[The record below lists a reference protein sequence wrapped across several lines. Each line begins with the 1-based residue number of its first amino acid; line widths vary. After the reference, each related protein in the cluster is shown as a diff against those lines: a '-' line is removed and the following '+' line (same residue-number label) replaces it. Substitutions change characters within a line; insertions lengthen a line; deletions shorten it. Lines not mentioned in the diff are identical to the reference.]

1 MNSSVLA
8 VDVGATK
15 AAIALINDDLK
26 IIERADV
33 LTGSRTDIWDEIS
46 DVVIKL
52 ISRNH
57 VIIKGIGIGSAGPIH
72 ENLGAISPVNIPAW
86 REFPIISNFSNLLNI
101 EPTEVVLHGDA
112 IALAHAEHKVGA
124 GQGLINMLGMVVSTG
139 IGGGLILDGKLFTGS
154 TGNAGYFGHHTISF
168 ESEVCVCGRTGC
180 AELYASGPQMVSY
193 AKTLGWQSNAYS
205 FEALSDAAKSGNDF
219 AIQSIR
225 RGADAL
231 AQAIVNVLCIL
242 DINSVVVGGG
252 VIQSG
257 EIYWDLLNA
266 KVQEHAKFA
275 KFIGKVDLRKS
286 SLNKDAGL
294 IGAALAYLDR

>member
-275 KFIGKVDLRKS
+275 KFIGNVDFRKS